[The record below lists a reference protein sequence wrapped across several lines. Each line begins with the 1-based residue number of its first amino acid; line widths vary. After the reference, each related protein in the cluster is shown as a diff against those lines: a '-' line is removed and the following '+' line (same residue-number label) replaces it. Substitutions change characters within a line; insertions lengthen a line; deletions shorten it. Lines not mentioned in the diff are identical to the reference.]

1 VRLGASI
8 GRADP
13 ATLTRRATDY
23 ESAGIDVLW
32 VAELYGFDGPSLMGF
47 LAAATPRAQI
57 GSAILPFYSRSPALG
72 TSQRKDADRDQEG
85 R

>member
-32 VAELYGFDGPSLMGF
+32 VAERYGFDGPSLMGF
-47 LAAATPRAQI
+47 LAAAEHGQ
-57 GSAILPFYSRSPALG
+57 PARPCLTQAKTG
-72 TSQRKDADRDQEG
+72 
-85 R
+85 